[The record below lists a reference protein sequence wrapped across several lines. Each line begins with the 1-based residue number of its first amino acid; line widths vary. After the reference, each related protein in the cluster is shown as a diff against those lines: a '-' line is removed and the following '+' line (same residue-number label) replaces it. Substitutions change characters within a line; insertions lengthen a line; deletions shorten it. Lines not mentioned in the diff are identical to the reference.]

1 MARKRS
7 AGQLNVYLNSR
18 LVGYFRRESTGAVDF
33 QYDQDWLDWDKAISV
48 SLSLPLREDRFI
60 GDPVLAVFDNLLPDN
75 AGIRHLIA
83 AKSGADGDDAYS
95 LLARIGRDCVG
106 ALQFLPPDIEP
117 GKAGS
122 IDARKVKDAEIAR
135 IIANL
140 GRNPLGIGEDEAFRI
155 SIAGAQEKTALL
167 FWKNGWYI
175 PHGSTATTHILK
187 PQIGKLS
194 AGIDL
199 SQSVENE
206 HFCMTLLAELGLPTA
221 KTQIVD
227 FDGTRVLVVERFD
240 RQWTRDKRLLRIPQ
254 EDLCQAL
261 SVPPTRKYQSDG
273 GPGIREI
280 AAVLKSSDMPEQD
293 RRAFFKALLVFWLIA
308 ATDGHAKN
316 FSLRLSQGGRF
327 RMTPLYDVLST
338 QPANDAHQIRNNQ
351 FKMAMAVGDSRHTV
365 VDRIQPRHFVQ
376 TARACGMAASV
387 MPELFNELIDAL
399 PAALTR
405 ARHKMPVDFPG
416 AVLDSIAAGAE
427 RRLNK
432 VRLWTPGD
440 RAED

>member
-18 LVGYFRRESTGAVDF
+18 LVGYFRRVSTAAVDF
-33 QYDQDWLDWDKAISV
+33 QYDQAWLDWDKAIPV

-60 GDPVLAVFDNLLPDN
+60 GDPVLAVFDNLLPDD
-75 AGIRHLIA
+75 AGIRQLIA

-106 ALQFLPPDIEP
+106 ALQFLPLDIEP

-122 IDARKVKDAEIAR
+122 IDARKVTDAEIAR
-135 IIANL
+135 IITGL
-140 GRNPLGIGEDEAFRI
+140 GRNPLGIGNDEAFRI

-167 FWKNGWYI
+167 FWKKGWYI
-175 PHGSTATTHILK
+175 PRRGTATTHILK

-194 AGIDL
+194 GGIDL

-206 HFCMTLLAELGLPTA
+206 HVCMTLLSELGLPTA
-221 KTQIVD
+221 KTQIMD
-227 FDGTRVLVVERFD
+227 FDGERVLVVERFD
-240 RQWTRDKRLLRIPQ
+240 RQWTRDKRLLRVPQ

-273 GPGIREI
+273 GPGIPEI
-280 AAVLKSSDMPEQD
+280 ASVFKSSDVPEQD
-293 RRAFFKALLVFWLIA
+293 RRTFFKALVVFWLIA

-327 RMTPLYDVLST
+327 GMAPLYDVLST
-338 QPANDAHQIRNNQ
+338 QPANDARQIRNSQ
-351 FKMAMAVGDSRHTV
+351 FKMAMAVGDNRHTV

-376 TARACGMAASV
+376 TARACGMAASII
-387 MPELFNELIDAL
+387 PELFIELLDVF
-399 PAALTR
+399 PASLTA
-405 ARHKMPVDFPG
+405 ARNKMPIDFPD
-416 AVLDSIAAGAE
+416 AVFDSITAGAE